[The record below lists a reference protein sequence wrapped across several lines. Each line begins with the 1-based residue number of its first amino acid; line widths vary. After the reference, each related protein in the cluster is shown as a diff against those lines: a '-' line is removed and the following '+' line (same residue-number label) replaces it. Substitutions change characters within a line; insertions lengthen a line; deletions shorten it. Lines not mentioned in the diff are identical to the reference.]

1 MIYNAVLGSR
11 LQQSGSVINMHISI
25 LSPPYVITDH
35 GVNLPVIYS
44 MSLLFYVSYDITFMW
59 NLIKMIQKNLFTKQ
73 TQTQSFQNQS
83 YGFQRGNGGER
94 YKMGGWD

>member
-59 NLIKMIQKNLFTKQ
+59 NLIKMIQKNLFIKQKLKDFKIKFRMTK
-73 TQTQSFQNQS
+73 
-83 YGFQRGNGGER
+83 GETMEVGR
-94 YKMGGWD
+94 NKLGGWD